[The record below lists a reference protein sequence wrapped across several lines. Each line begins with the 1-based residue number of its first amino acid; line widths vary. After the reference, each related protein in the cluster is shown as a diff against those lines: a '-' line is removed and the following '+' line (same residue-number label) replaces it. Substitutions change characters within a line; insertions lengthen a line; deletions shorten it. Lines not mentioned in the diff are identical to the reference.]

1 MRRRLL
7 LVSLSLIGL
16 LLLALMVP
24 LIATYASDRTQAMF
38 VSRLGDV
45 TRFAVVAEDA
55 LETGL
60 AEELNV
66 DLERYVDVYGGSVLV
81 ANADRQVVA
90 HAGADAVV
98 DAPEVQ
104 ETIDR
109 ALSGAGSQPPA
120 TVWPWSDDD
129 VVIGSPVGRDAQVL
143 GAVVVV
149 APTSAVKG
157 SITSGLAW
165 LVATGIVVVLLM
177 VFGAVV
183 PFVGWI
189 LRPVHD
195 LEHAAKDLAD
205 GDLSSRAH
213 ELGPPELRHLAR
225 SFNAM
230 VDNVEMSQ
238 RQQRE
243 LVADAAH
250 QLGNPLTAL
259 RLRVENLAAT
269 GSPPAAVEPVL
280 EETDRL
286 SSIVESLLRLSQ
298 VGARRVAPVEVD
310 VAEIVR
316 ERCAMWEPVF
326 TRLRVDL
333 PDRALAL
340 SSPDVV
346 EVVLDSLL
354 DNAAKFAPG
363 SPVDVTVSVT
373 GEDAPEGKVEVRVR
387 DHGQGLHPDDVA
399 KVGARFFRGRQHQNV
414 PGTGLGLAIVRAR
427 VADLGGSMV
436 VSTPSD
442 GGLEVAVVLS
452 AVTGDALGSSAPLPD
467 AGAEAR

>member
-7 LVSLSLIGL
+7 LVSLSLIGV

-45 TRFAVVAEDA
+45 SRFAVVAENA

-60 AEELNV
+60 AE
-66 DLERYVDVYGGSVLV
+66 DLDGDLQRYVDVYGGSVLV
-81 ANADRQVVA
+81 ADADRQVVA
-90 HAGADAVV
+90 QAGAEAVG
-98 DAPEVQ
+98 DDPQVQ

-109 ALSGAGSQPPA
+109 ALSGAGSQPPD
-120 TVWPWSDDD
+120 TIWPWSGDN

-149 APTSAVKG
+149 APTNAVQG
-157 SITSGLAW
+157 SIARGLAW
-165 LVATGIVVVLLM
+165 LVAAGLVVVLLM

-183 PFVGWI
+183 PFVSWI

-230 VDNVEMSQ
+230 VDNVETSQ

-259 RLRVENLAAT
+259 RLRVESLAAT
-269 GSPPAAVEPVL
+269 GSPSAAVEPVL

-298 VGARRVAPVEVD
+298 VGARRVTPVEVD

-326 TRLRVDL
+326 TRLRTDV
-333 PDRALAL
+333 PDRAIAL
-340 SSPDVV
+340 SSPEVV
-346 EVVLDSLL
+346 QVVLDSLL
-354 DNAAKFAPG
+354 DNAAKFAPD
-363 SPVDVTVSVT
+363 SPVEVTVT
-373 GEDAPEGKVEVRVR
+373 GGGTPADSVEVRVR

-427 VADLGGSMV
+427 VDDLGGSMV

-442 GGLEVAVVLS
+442 GGLEVRVVLS
-452 AVTGDALGSSAPLPD
+452 AVTGDALGSSAPPPD
-467 AGAEAR
+467 EGATGR

>member
-7 LVSLSLIGL
+7 LVSLSLIAL

-45 TRFAVVAEDA
+45 SRFAVVAEDA
-55 LETGL
+55 LESGL

-66 DLERYVDVYGGSVLV
+66 DLQRYVDVYGGSVLV
-81 ANADRQVVA
+81 TDADRQVVA
-90 HAGADAVV
+90 QAGEETAGD
-98 DAPEVQ
+98 DPEVQ

-109 ALSGAGSQPPA
+109 ALSGAGSQPPD
-120 TVWPWSDDD
+120 TVWPWSGDD

-157 SITSGLAW
+157 SVASGLAW
-165 LVATGIVVVLLM
+165 LVAAGLVVVLVM

-189 LRPVHD
+189 LRPVDD

-225 SFNAM
+225 CFNAM

-269 GSPPAAVEPVL
+269 GSPVAAVEPVL

-298 VGARRVAPVEVD
+298 IGAHRVAPVEVD
-310 VAEIVR
+310 VAGIVR

-326 TRLRVDL
+326 TSLRVDL
-333 PDRALAL
+333 PNRALAM

-354 DNAAKFAPG
+354 DNAAKFAPD
-363 SPVDVTVSVT
+363 SLVEVTVT
-373 GEDAPEGKVEVRVR
+373 GGHVPAGKIEVRVR

-427 VADLGGSMV
+427 VDDLGGSMV

-442 GGLEVAVVLS
+442 GGLEVAVVLP
-452 AVTGDALGSSAPLPD
+452 AATGDALGNSAPPPD
-467 AGAEAR
+467 EGAGAR

>member
-7 LVSLSLIGL
+7 LVSLSLVGL

-24 LIATYASDRTQAMF
+24 LVATYASDRTQAMF

-55 LETGL
+55 LESGL
-60 AEELNV
+60 AEELSV

-81 ANADRQVVA
+81 TDADRRVVA
-90 HAGADAVV
+90 QAGAEATGD
-98 DAPEVQ
+98 DPEVQ
-104 ETIDR
+104 ETIER

-120 TVWPWSDDD
+120 TVWPWSGDD

-149 APTSAVKG
+149 APTSAVKD
-157 SITSGLAW
+157 SIARGLAW
-165 LVATGIVVVLLM
+165 LVAAGLVVVLVM

-189 LRPVHD
+189 LRPVDD

-269 GSPPAAVEPVL
+269 GSPVAAVEPVL

-286 SSIVESLLRLSQ
+286 SSIVDSLLRLSQ
-298 VGARRVAPVEVD
+298 VGAHRVAPVEVD

-316 ERCAMWEPVF
+316 ERCEMWEPVF

-333 PDRALAL
+333 PEKALAL
-340 SSPDVV
+340 TLPDVV

-354 DNAAKFAPG
+354 DNAAKFAPD
-363 SPVDVTVSVT
+363 SPVEVTVT
-373 GEDAPEGKVEVRVR
+373 GGDVPAEKIEVRVR

-427 VADLGGSMV
+427 VDDLGGSMV

-442 GGLEVAVVLS
+442 GGLEVAVVLP
-452 AVTGDALGSSAPLPD
+452 AATADALGNSALPPD
-467 AGAEAR
+467 EGAGAR